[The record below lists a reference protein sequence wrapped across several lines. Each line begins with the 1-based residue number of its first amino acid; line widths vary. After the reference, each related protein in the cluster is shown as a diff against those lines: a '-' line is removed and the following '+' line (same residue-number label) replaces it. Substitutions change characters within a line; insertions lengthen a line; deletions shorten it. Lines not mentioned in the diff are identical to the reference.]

1 MFITWFTQYEGTITL
16 SISISQLPNYGDH
29 KNVFFLNRFHVIK
42 GQKTSRGDKT
52 LLMTLSIIK
61 SNAGTLFSLASMPCI
76 YWCLGKY
83 HSFYTF
89 NIYMFI

>member
-1 MFITWFTQYEGTITL
+1 MPGTITL
-16 SISISQLPNYGDH
+16 SISLMVLLDCGDH
-29 KNVFFLNRFHVIK
+29 EYVFFLNSFHVIK